1 MQTNLLEKDF
11 VSVAKN
17 QPKVFDLNAEE
28 LVNSY
33 QKSTINTK
41 TFDAKKESNFVKS
54 TKQNALE
61 EKIKNR
67 LDEFKDFDKICDL
80 QFYCIVYIF

>member
-1 MQTNLLEKDF
+1 MHTNLLEKDF

-80 QFYCIVYIF
+80 

>member
-1 MQTNLLEKDF
+1 M
-11 VSVAKN
+11 AKN
-17 QPKVFDLNAEE
+17 QQKVFDLNAEE

-54 TKQNALE
+54 SKQNALVE
-61 EKIKNR
+61 NFKNR
-67 LDEFKDFDKICDL
+67 LDKLKDFDKICDL
-80 QFYCIVYIF
+80 

>member
-1 MQTNLLEKDF
+1 MHTNLLEKDF

-54 TKQNALE
+54 SKQNALVE
-61 EKIKNR
+61 NFKNH
-67 LDEFKDFDKICDL
+67 LDEFKDFNKICDL
-80 QFYCIVYIF
+80 